1 MERLDK
7 RRVLTV
13 DEANVAPEPP
23 RLNNKTVGGSPAITE
38 SPTTV

>member
-13 DEANVAPEPP
+13 DAVNVAPEPP
-23 RLNNKTVGGSPAITE
+23 RLNNTTVGASPAIIE
-38 SPTTV
+38 SPTIV